1 MTLQAYLDNIK
12 AKTGKTPADFLALAG
27 KKGLAKRGELMAWL
41 KAEYGLGHGHA
52 NLIAGMIVHA
62 EEPDP
67 PPAESIAALFG
78 GTKARWRGTY
88 DRLVVEVEK
97 SGAGVKTSPTSSYIS
112 LLHGGKKFAIV
123 QPTSERLD
131 IGIKLKGVEP
141 KGRLEAA
148 GAWNSMV
155 THCVRISDP
164 KQVDQ
169 QVLDWL
175 REAFEKT

>member
-1 MTLQAYLDNIK
+1 MT
-12 AKTGKTPADFLALAG
+12 
-27 KKGLAKRGELMAWL
+27 WL
-41 KAEYGLGHGHA
+41 KADYGLGHGHA

-62 EEPDP
+62 EDPDP
-67 PPAESIAALFG
+67 TPAESIAALFG

-88 DRLVVEVEK
+88 DGLMAKVGK
-97 SGAGVKTSPTSSYIS
+97 FGAGVKASPTSSYIS

-141 KGRLEAA
+141 EGQLEVA
-148 GAWNSMV
+148 GAWNAMV
-155 THCVRISDP
+155 THRVRISDP

-175 REAFEKT
+175 RQAFEKT